1 MISII
6 LPAYNEEGCIRE
18 NTLKVVKEMKRIGKK
33 YEIIIVEESS
43 DRTPEISERLSR
55 QNRHVRHFHSN
66 KRLGKGR
73 AIEEGV
79 MKAKGEKIIFM
90 DVDLAVDLSALE
102 PMINALETYD
112 VAIGSRYHRGSKTK
126 RTLLRLFLGRSYA
139 ILSGLLLGIRV
150 TDFQCGFKGFKKN
163 AGINVIK
170 KINVSG
176 VFLDTEFLFW
186 ASKKNYKIKELPVIW
201 QEKKARNTKIGIKTI
216 FYMGLNLA
224 KLACISFFGSNRTSS

>member
-1 MISII
+1 MISVI
-6 LPAYNEEGCIRE
+6 LPAYNEEGLIKM
-18 NTLKVVKEMKRIGKK
+18 NTLKVVKEMNKIGKN

-43 DRTPEISERLSR
+43 DKTPEISQQLSK
-55 QNRHVRHFHSN
+55 QNSYIKHFHSS

-73 AIEEGV
+73 AIELGV
-79 MKAKGEKIIFM
+79 MKAEGDTIIFM
-90 DVDLAVDLSALE
+90 DVDLAVDLSALK

-112 VAIGSRYHRGSKTK
+112 VAIGSRYHPGSTTK

-163 AGINVIK
+163 AGISVIK
-170 KINVSG
+170 NINVSG
-176 VFLDTEFLFW
+176 VFWDTEFMFW
-186 ASKKNYKIKELPVIW
+186 AKKNKYKVQELPVIW
-201 QEKKARNTKIGIKTI
+201 EEKKARNTKIGIKTI

-224 KLACISFFGSNRTSS
+224 KLSILRFF